1 MAAEKG
7 EREGRKQRRSESAAD
22 NQADMTYEE
31 EPDFSDPED
40 FVDDISD
47 EELLGDLLKNKPN
60 ETDSIDNV
68 IIVDNIPVVGNDRLP
83 KLQNVVRKI
92 YEKFGKLVNEFYP
105 MGDEDKT
112 KGAAEAVKAT
122 NGYKLDKAH
131 TFAVNLFSDY
141 DKYENVSDEW
151 EPPSPKPYKDLGNL
165 RYWLQDPDCFDHYS
179 VIYEGGEKTA
189 IYSNSVHLGAVR
201 DPTVVEERARW
212 TETYVRWSPQ
222 GTYLATLHQKGIAL
236 WGGPKFDQI
245 MRFSHPGVQLIDFSP
260 CERFMITFSPMP
272 PKADEPQSIVIFDI
286 RTGQRKRGFNCEQH
300 AQATWPIFKWSSD
313 GKFFARL
320 ATDTLSVY
328 ETTTFR
334 LLDNKSLKIDG
345 IRDFS
350 WSPSDNYIAYWVP
363 EQDTNIPARVTIIS
377 IPSRTELCVRNLFS
391 VADCRMHW
399 QKNGDF
405 LCVKVDRYS
414 KAKKAEDTGQM
425 KYAGIYYNFELFR
438 IREKQ
443 IPVDK
448 VECKENVLAFAW
460 EPTGNKFAFI
470 HGESPRISVSFYI
483 VRPQGKVDC
492 LKVFERRTANHL
504 FWSPTGQFIVLAG
517 LRNLNGVFEFIDS
530 ADMTVMAQTEHFM
543 ATDVEWDPTGRY
555 VMTGVSWWGHK
566 VDNGYWLW
574 SFQGR
579 LLQKQ
584 QLDRFCQLLWRPR
597 PPTLLSVDDVK
608 EIKKNLK
615 KFSQRFEAQDR
626 LRQSTVSTE
635 LLEKRRK
642 LMDDYERYR
651 ERVEDEFN
659 SQKDRR
665 IAFRNGVDTDELDN
679 LAEADY
685 EEEVIEFLLK
695 VEETILDEE

>member
-7 EREGRKQRRSESAAD
+7 ERESRRQKRSESSVD
-22 NQADMTYEE
+22 NHIDYDDDE

-40 FVDDISD
+40 YVDDISD
-47 EELLGDLLKNKPN
+47 EDLLGDLLKNKPKD
-60 ETDSIDNV
+60 TDSIDNV
-68 IIVDNIPVVGNDRLP
+68 IIVDNIPVVGQERLP
-83 KLQNVVRKI
+83 KLQNVIKKI
-92 YEKFGKLVNEFYP
+92 YEKFGRIVNDFYP
-105 MGDEDKT
+105 MGSDEKT
-112 KGAAEAVKAT
+112 KGYLFIEYSNPQSALDAVKST

-141 DKYENVSDEW
+141 DKFEHVPDDW
-151 EPPSPKPYKDLGNL
+151 EPPQAKPYKDLGNL

-189 IYSNSVHLGAVR
+189 IFQNTVHLSSVR
-201 DPTVVEERARW
+201 EPTKVEERARW

-260 CERFMITFSPMP
+260 CERFLITFSPVP
-272 PKADEPQSIVIFDI
+272 VKSEEPQSIVIFDI
-286 RTGQRKRGFNCEQH
+286 RTGQRKRGFNCESH

-320 ATDTLSVY
+320 APDTLSVY
-328 ETTTFR
+328 ETNTFR
-334 LLDNKSLKIDG
+334 LLDNKSLKIEG

-350 WSPSDNYIAYWVP
+350 WSPSDNYLAYWVP
-363 EQDTNIPARVTIIS
+363 EQNNIPARVTIIS
-377 IPSRTELCVRNLFS
+377 MPARAEMCVRNLFN

-414 KAKKAEDTGQM
+414 KARKAEDTGQW
-425 KYAGIYYNFELFR
+425 KYSGIYYNFELFR

-448 VECKENVLAFAW
+448 VECKE
-460 EPTGNKFAFI
+460 T
-470 HGESPRISVSFYI
+470 
-483 VRPQGKVDC
+483 
-492 LKVFERRTANHL
+492 FERRTANHL

-517 LRNLNGVFEFIDS
+517 LRNMNGVLEFIDT

-555 VMTGVSWWGHK
+555 VITGVSWWGHK

-597 PPTLLSVDDVK
+597 PPTLLSVEEIK

-615 KFSQRFEAQDR
+615 KYSQRFEAQDR

-635 LLEKRRK
+635 ILEKRRQ
-642 LMDDYERYR
+642 LMLDYERYR
-651 ERVEDEFN
+651 QQMEDEFL
-659 SQKDRR
+659 SGKQRR
-665 IAFRNGVDTDELDN
+665 IALRDGVDTDELDN
-679 LAEADY
+679 LPDDEYD
-685 EEEVIEFLLK
+685 EEVVEFLLK
-695 VEETILDEE
+695 VEEIILDEE

>member
-7 EREGRKQRRSESAAD
+7 ERESRRQKRSESSVENHID
-22 NQADMTYEE
+22 YDDED

-47 EELLGDLLKNKPN
+47 EELLGDLLKNKPKD
-60 ETDSIDNV
+60 TDSIDNV
-68 IIVDNIPVVGNDRLP
+68 IIVDNIPVVGQERLP
-83 KLQNVVRKI
+83 KLQNVVKKI
-92 YEKFGKLVNEFYP
+92 YEKFGKIVNDFYP
-105 MGDEDKT
+105 MGPDEKT
-112 KGAAEAVKAT
+112 KGYLFIEYSNPQSAVDAVKST

-141 DKYENVSDEW
+141 DKFEHVPDDW
-151 EPPSPKPYKDLGNL
+151 EPPQAKPYKDLGNL
-165 RYWLQDPDCFDHYS
+165 RYWLQDPDCFDNYS

-189 IYSNSVHLGAVR
+189 IFQNTVHLSSVR
-201 DPTVVEERARW
+201 EPTKVEERARW

-260 CERFMITFSPMP
+260 CERFLITFSPVQV
-272 PKADEPQSIVIFDI
+272 KSDEPQSIVIFDI
-286 RTGQRKRGFNCEQH
+286 RTGQRKRGFNCETH
-300 AQATWPIFKWSSD
+300 AQATWPIFKWSND

-320 ATDTLSVY
+320 APDTLSVY
-328 ETTTFR
+328 ETATFR

-350 WSPSDNYIAYWVP
+350 WSPSDNYLAYWVP
-363 EQDTNIPARVTIIS
+363 EQNNIPARVTIIS
-377 IPSRTELCVRNLFS
+377 MPARTEMCVRNLFN

-414 KAKKAEDTGQM
+414 KAKKAEDTGQW
-425 KYAGIYYNFELFR
+425 KYSGIYFNFELFR

-448 VECKENVLAFAW
+448 VECKAENVLAFAW

-470 HGESPRISVSFYI
+470 HGESPRINVSFYI
-483 VRPQGKVDC
+483 VRPQGKVDS
-492 LKVFERRTANHL
+492 LKTFERRTANHL

-517 LRNLNGVFEFIDS
+517 LRNMNGVLEFIDT

-555 VMTGVSWWGHK
+555 VITGVSWWGHK

-597 PPTLLSVDDVK
+597 PPTLLPIEEIK

-615 KFSQRFEAQDR
+615 KYSQRFEAQDR
-626 LRQSTVSTE
+626 LRQSTVSTVSI
-635 LLEKRRK
+635 
-642 LMDDYERYR
+642 YRYH
-651 ERVEDEFN
+651 EC
-659 SQKDRR
+659 
-665 IAFRNGVDTDELDN
+665 IDTDELDN
-679 LAEADY
+679 LAEDEY
-685 EEEVIEFLLK
+685 DEEVVEFLLK
-695 VEETILDEE
+695 VEEIILDGE

>member
-1 MAAEKG
+1 MEY
-7 EREGRKQRRSESAAD
+7 D
-22 NQADMTYEE
+22 DDE

-40 FVDDISD
+40 FVDNVSD
-47 EELLGDLLKNKPN
+47 EELLGDLLKTKPKD
-60 ETDSIDNV
+60 TDSIDSV
-68 IIVDNIPVVGNDRLP
+68 IIVDNIPVVGQERLA
-83 KLQNVVRKI
+83 KLQNVVKKI
-92 YEKFGKLVNEFYP
+92 YEKFGKIVNDFYP
-105 MGDEDKT
+105 MGPDDKT
-112 KGAAEAVKAT
+112 KGYMFIEYNNPQSAADAVKST

-141 DKYENVSDEW
+141 DKYENVSDDW
-151 EPPSPKPYKDLGNL
+151 EPPQAKPYKDLGNL

-189 IYSNSVHLGAVR
+189 IFQNTVHLSSVR
-201 DPTVVEERARW
+201 EPTLVEERARW

-222 GTYLATLHQKGIAL
+222 GNYLATLHQKGIAL

-260 CERFMITFSPMP
+260 CERFLITFSPVP
-272 PKADEPQSIVIFDI
+272 VKSEEPQSIVIFDI
-286 RTGQRKRGFNCEQH
+286 RTGQRKRGFNCETH
-300 AQATWPIFKWSSD
+300 AQATWPIFKWSHD

-320 ATDTLSVY
+320 APDTLSVY
-328 ETTTFR
+328 ETETFR
-334 LLDNKSLKIDG
+334 LLENKSLKIDG

-350 WSPSDNYIAYWVP
+350 WSPSDNYLAYWVP
-363 EQDTNIPARVTIIS
+363 EQNNIPARVTIIS
-377 IPSRTELCVRNLFS
+377 MPARAEMCVRNLFN

-414 KAKKAEDTGQM
+414 KAKKAEDTGQW
-425 KYAGIYYNFELFR
+425 KYSGIYYNFELFR

-483 VRPQGKVDC
+483 VRPQGKVDA
-492 LKVFERRTANHL
+492 LKTFERRTANHL

-517 LRNLNGVFEFIDS
+517 LRNMNGVLEFIDT
-530 ADMTVMAQTEHFM
+530 ADMTLMAQTEHFM

-555 VMTGVSWWGHK
+555 VITGVSWWGHK

-597 PPTLLSVDDVK
+597 PPTLLSNEEIK

-615 KFSQRFEAQDR
+615 KYSQRFEAQDR

-635 LLEKRRK
+635 LLEKRRQ
-642 LMDDYERYR
+642 LMMDYERYR
-651 ERVEDEFN
+651 EKRDDEFM
-659 SQKDRR
+659 KAKPLRLEL
-665 IAFRNGVDTDELDN
+665 RNGVDTDELED
-679 LAEADY
+679 LQ
-685 EEEVIEFLLK
+685 EEEYDEEVVEFLLN
-695 VEETILDEE
+695 VEEIVLDEE